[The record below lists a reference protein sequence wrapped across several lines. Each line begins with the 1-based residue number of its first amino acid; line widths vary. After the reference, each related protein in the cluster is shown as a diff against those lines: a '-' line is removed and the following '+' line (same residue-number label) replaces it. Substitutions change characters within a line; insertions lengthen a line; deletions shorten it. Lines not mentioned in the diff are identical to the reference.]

1 MIVKCN
7 GFWTY
12 HDLKIRIYLI
22 QFTQIVQELY
32 LLFSFVYEND
42 VGKHE
47 QVTTNKYEVNQHFL
61 QFAIEIKIS
70 Y

>member
-1 MIVKCN
+1 MAFGLTI
-7 GFWTY
+7 
-12 HDLKIRIYLI
+12 DLKIRIYLI

-47 QVTTNKYEVNQHFL
+47 QVTNKYEVDQHFL

>member
-1 MIVKCN
+1 MIVQCN

-12 HDLKIRIYLI
+12 HDLKISIYLI
-22 QFTQIVQELY
+22 QFTQIVQVV
-32 LLFSFVYEND
+32 FVISFVYEND
-42 VGKHE
+42 VGKHKH
-47 QVTTNKYEVNQHFL
+47 VTTNKYEVNQHFL

>member
-1 MIVKCN
+1 MAFGLTI
-7 GFWTY
+7 
-12 HDLKIRIYLI
+12 DLKIRIYLI

-42 VGKHE
+42 VGK
-47 QVTTNKYEVNQHFL
+47 QVTTKKYEVNQHFL